1 MQYAIFIAD
10 EKKITKN
17 TKKPPK
23 TEKEYEDN
31 DSNGANI
38 YEDNNGTYDDSNG
51 DIDYDRNQK
60 YHQFSQDSRAIST
73 SSISIL
79 SKTPV

>member
-10 EKKITKN
+10 EKKIMKN
-17 TKKPPK
+17 TKKPPE
-23 TEKEYEDN
+23 TEKEYEENDSN

-51 DIDYDRNQK
+51 DIDYDRN
-60 YHQFSQDSRAIST
+60 
-73 SSISIL
+73 
-79 SKTPV
+79 